1 MIIKIQYNKSN
12 GELNLT
18 KDDEVGAI
26 INDNTIVDDSD
37 TLSFEIA
44 LDVSQ
49 YQQIEDL
56 TQYEPIEES
65 DGGIN

>member
-18 KDDEVGAI
+18 KDDEIVAV
-26 INDNTIVDDSD
+26 INGNTIVDDTD

-49 YQQIEDL
+49 YQQIEE
-56 TQYEPIEES
+56 EPH
-65 DGGIN
+65 GGIN

>member
-12 GELNLT
+12 GILNLT
-18 KDDEVGAI
+18 KDDEIVAE
-26 INDNTIVDDSD
+26 INNKTIVDDD
-37 TLSFEIA
+37 DILSFEIA

-49 YQQIEDL
+49 YQQIEEL
-56 TQYEPIEES
+56 

>member
-1 MIIKIQYNKSN
+1 MIIKIHYNKSN

-18 KDDEVGAI
+18 KDDEIVAV
-26 INDNTIVDDSD
+26 INDNTIVDDNN

-49 YQQIEDL
+49 YQQIE
-56 TQYEPIEES
+56 EV

>member
-12 GELNLT
+12 GTLNLT
-18 KDDEVGAI
+18 KDDEIVAV
-26 INDNTIVDDSD
+26 INNKTIVDDD
-37 TLSFEIA
+37 DILSFEIA

-49 YQQIEDL
+49 YQQIEEL
-56 TQYEPIEES
+56 

>member
-18 KDDEVGAI
+18 KDDEIVAV
-26 INDNTIVDDSD
+26 INGNTIVDDTD

-44 LDVSQ
+44 LDVTQ
-49 YQQIEDL
+49 YQQIEE
-56 TQYEPIEES
+56 EPH
-65 DGGIN
+65 GGIN

>member
-1 MIIKIQYNKSN
+1 MIIKIEYNKSK
-12 GELNLT
+12 GTLNLT
-18 KDDEVGAI
+18 KDDGIVAV
-26 INDNTIVDDSD
+26 INNKTIVDDDD

-49 YQQIEDL
+49 YQQIE
-56 TQYEPIEES
+56 EE

>member
-12 GELNLT
+12 GTLNLT
-18 KDDEVGAI
+18 KDDEIVAGV
-26 INDNTIVDDSD
+26 NNKTIVDDD
-37 TLSFEIA
+37 DILSFEIA

-49 YQQIEDL
+49 YQQIEEL
-56 TQYEPIEES
+56 

>member
-12 GELNLT
+12 GTLDLT
-18 KDDEVGAI
+18 KDEGVDAV
-26 INDNTIVDDSD
+26 INNKTIVDDD
-37 TLSFEIA
+37 DILSFEIA

-49 YQQIEDL
+49 YQQIEEL
-56 TQYEPIEES
+56 